1 MTSLTVIPAK
11 RHVARG
17 GRLPRSQDWGGGA
30 ETAIECCCI
39 AGPIRYRGTKITPC
53 PGRKKSLLRLC
64 LINPGSAYAYTGR
77 FQVPIIKS
85 SRRQKARFFPVSQ
98 VLLAFSPSTIFSTSP
113 NLPLIVIYTT
123 LLNYTPVIS
132 PYPTYFT
139 CLRTSEP
146 ADN

>member
-1 MTSLTVIPAK
+1 M
-11 RHVARG
+11 
-17 GRLPRSQDWGGGA
+17 
-30 ETAIECCCI
+30 
-39 AGPIRYRGTKITPC
+39 TPC

-85 SRRQKARFFPVSQ
+85 SRRQTSSFFPVSQ

-113 NLPLIVIYTT
+113 NLPLIVIIYTT

-146 ADN
+146 ADKWEGTCVNA